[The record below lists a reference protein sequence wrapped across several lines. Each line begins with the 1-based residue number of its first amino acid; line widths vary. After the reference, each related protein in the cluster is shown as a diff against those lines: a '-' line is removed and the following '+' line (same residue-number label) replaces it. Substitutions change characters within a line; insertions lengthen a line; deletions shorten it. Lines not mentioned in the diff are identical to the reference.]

1 MNILWLSHLIPYP
14 PKGGV
19 LQRSYNLMKELSK
32 YHKLYIVC
40 FSQKALHPT
49 DEKRQQALDGLS
61 KICEIAGV
69 FDIKSDQ
76 HQWGQHILAL
86 KSLFTVDPYTVN
98 WIKNPEVGLRI
109 EKVVKENNIDLVHFD
124 TVSLCTYLNNVSTC
138 KKVLNHHNI
147 ESHMMLRRASQ
158 EDTYLK
164 KLYYYQEGLKLRH
177 YERKICRHFDL
188 NITCSNADSAR
199 LLDDSPGLFVDDI
212 PNGVDLDY
220 FYPLG
225 SKQKKS
231 SLIFA
236 GGMSW
241 YPNVAAIEFFT
252 KNVWPGLIKEQPD
265 TQMTV
270 VGRNPPSWLKD
281 FADREDGFT
290 VTGFV
295 DDVRPYIDSA
305 AVYVCPINDGG
316 GTKLKVLDAL
326 AMGKA
331 LVAHPIACEGIE
343 VTDGENVLFATTPM
357 EYIDKIQLLFR
368 DEQLRNQL
376 GENGRK
382 LIEEKYSFTS
392 IGKKLSELYSS
403 LV

>member
-32 YHKLYIVC
+32 YHKLYIIC

-49 DEKRQQALDGLS
+49 DEKRQHALDGLS
-61 KICEIAGV
+61 KICEIAGI

-76 HQWGQHILAL
+76 HQWGQHVLAL
-86 KSLFTVDPYTVN
+86 KSILTKDPYTVN
-98 WIKNPEVGLRI
+98 WIKNPDVGLRI
-109 EKVVKENNIDLVHFD
+109 EKVIKENNIDLVHFD
-124 TVSLCTYLNNVSTC
+124 TVSWGAYLNNVSNC

-158 EDTYLK
+158 ESSYFK
-164 KLYYYQEGLKLRH
+164 KLYYYQEGLKLRL
-177 YERKICRHFDL
+177 YEKKICKHFDL
-188 NITCSNADSAR
+188 NITCSTDDSAR
-199 LLDDSPGLFVDDI
+199 LLEDSPGLLVDDI

-220 FYPLG
+220 FHPIG
-225 SKQKKS
+225 CKQKRN

-241 YPNVAAIEFFT
+241 YPNVAAIEFFA
-252 KNVWPGLIKEQPD
+252 KNVWPELIKEQPD

-270 VGRNPPSWLKD
+270 VGRNPPTWLKD
-281 FADREDGFT
+281 FAEGEDGFT

-343 VTDGENVLFATTPM
+343 VTDGENVLFATTPK
-357 EYIDKIQLLFR
+357 EYIDNIILLFS

-376 GENGRK
+376 GEHGRK

-392 IGKKLSELYSS
+392 IGAKLSNLYSS
-403 LV
+403 LL